1 MSEFYLFISVVKI
14 NKEKAFEK
22 AMTRILLL
30 IELMIP
36 FKYTRSLLLKK
47 LFIMEL
53 HVQKQSYKWIEI
65 ACNKII
71 LIKENIRE
79 SLLTRTKF
87 WLSCAVKLAQVNT
100 KLILYHFDHFLV
112 H

>member
-1 MSEFYLFISVVKI
+1 MVKI
-14 NKEKAFEK
+14 KKEKAFEK